1 MDLQKMGLFLK
12 DLRKEKGL
20 TQEELAEKFYV
31 SSRSISRWERGS
43 NMPDIETLLIL
54 ADFYGVELVEILNGS
69 RRSEMKNEE
78 RETNIK
84 VSEYEKENNKIFL
97 KVLRGFL
104 LVSFLGSVLGFFLEK
119 LRPSLA
125 GKTLDLVEFT
135 IGFFQGFTMAFLLLG
150 LLYSFG
156 VFKSDFFKKIKE
168 KNLSTN

>member
-43 NMPDIETLLIL
+43 NMPDIEVLLDL
-54 ADFYGVELVEILNGS
+54 ADFYGVDLVEILNGS

-84 VSEYEKENNKIFL
+84 VAEYEKENNKIFL

-104 LVSFLGSVLGFFLEK
+104 LVSFLGSVIAYFLEK
-119 LRPSLA
+119 LRPSLV

-135 IGFFQGFTMAFLLLG
+135 IGFFQGFTIAFLLLG
-150 LLYSFG
+150 VLYAFG
-156 VFKSDFFKKIKE
+156 FFKSDFFKKIKV
-168 KNLSTN
+168 K